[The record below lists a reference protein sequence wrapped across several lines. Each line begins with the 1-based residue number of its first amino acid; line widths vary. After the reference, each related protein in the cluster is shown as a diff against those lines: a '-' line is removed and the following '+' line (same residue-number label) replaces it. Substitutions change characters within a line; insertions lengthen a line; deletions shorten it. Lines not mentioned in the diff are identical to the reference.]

1 MSYAYFAGRGR
12 RGRDIGR
19 AHIRKLVAEAI
30 ERSIVQTELYR
41 GVLIT
46 IRLVRGSFLA
56 RNDREANPVV
66 RGWLTKDE
74 AVQAEKDWLDGIVE

>member
-12 RGRDIGR
+12 RGRDLGR
-19 AHIRKLVAEAI
+19 VHIRKLVAEKVAEMI
-30 ERSIVQTELYR
+30 QSETYR
-41 GVLIT
+41 GVTIT
-46 IRLVRGSFLA
+46 IKCSGGYFLA

-74 AVQAEKDWLDGIVE
+74 AVQAEKDWLDGILE